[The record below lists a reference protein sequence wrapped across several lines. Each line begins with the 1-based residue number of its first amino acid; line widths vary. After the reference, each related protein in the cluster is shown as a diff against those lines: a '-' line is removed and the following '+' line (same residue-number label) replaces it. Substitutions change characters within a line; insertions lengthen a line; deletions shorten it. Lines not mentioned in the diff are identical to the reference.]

1 MTPLWDA
8 VLRTRAENSINWML
22 PQDREDCNRIIT
34 NDLCNNPR
42 PEDNSARR
50 YASYYPN
57 QPGLPQSAWITPIS
71 LDYPNQP
78 GTIECSIG
86 RWYFRY
92 RILNA
97 NTIEVFSIGP
107 SGENPNHPMYRP
119 LER

>member
-8 VLRTRAENSINWML
+8 VLRAGAENFINWML
-22 PQDREDCNRIIT
+22 PQDRQDCNRIIT

-42 PEDNSARR
+42 PEDNPSRR

-57 QPGLPQSAWITPIS
+57 QPG
-71 LDYPNQP
+71 
-78 GTIECSIG
+78 TIECAIG

-107 SGENPNHPMYRP
+107 SGENRNHPMYRP
-119 LER
+119 PRI